1 MKACHVVVRLRSGA
15 RGYAVASQNISHRL
29 VGDLKFQ
36 IGQHP
41 HNPVIAPRAV
51 LFGHEDNQ
59 FLNCPVDPGSTWASI
74 LRAIEGARSLRYH
87 PRIVSGGAAV
97 ATSPSAL
104 RPSRLHSCNANDK
117 YPGITY
123 GKSQGIVRPVI
134 RAYKKKA
141 RIRRYAIT
149 IIQRPIVQGVS
160 LITNSHPTTTAN
172 AMRIVVL
179 SPGIRSPPMG

>member
-1 MKACHVVVRLRSGA
+1 MT
-15 RGYAVASQNISHRL
+15 Y
-29 VGDLKFQ
+29 
-36 IGQHP
+36 
-41 HNPVIAPRAV
+41 
-51 LFGHEDNQ
+51 
-59 FLNCPVDPGSTWASI
+59 
-74 LRAIEGARSLRYH
+74 
-87 PRIVSGGAAV
+87 
-97 ATSPSAL
+97 
-104 RPSRLHSCNANDK
+104 
-117 YPGITY
+117 TY

-179 SPGIRSPPMG
+179 SPGIRSLPYGLSVLRSPLFPIFFQNGLIRGSRSFSEKTREIRIKEDDETSRLSGEDKDVAWLASSGRTLR